1 MEYSL
6 LDTVV
11 LNRDLREHGLKLR
24 DLGTIVEIYEP
35 DSIEVE
41 FITALGRTYALLTLS
56 VGDVRRVA
64 DSDLVNVRRFAL
76 SP

>member
-11 LNRDLREHGLKLR
+11 LNCDLREHGLKLG
-24 DLGTIVEIYEP
+24 DLGTIVEICEP
-35 DSIEVE
+35 DGIEVE
-41 FITALGRTYALLTLS
+41 FVTALGRTCALVTLS
-56 VGDVRRVA
+56 VCNVRRVA

-76 SP
+76 ST